1 MQHED
6 VSHRMISCEATE
18 EAKAEG
24 LNLPKELM
32 EKCKTTAEARFS
44 YHFNLSINRSVVR
57 SNNTYSL

>member
-1 MQHED
+1 
-6 VSHRMISCEATE
+6 MISCEATE